1 MKAITLY
8 QPWATLVALGKK
20 KIETRSWKTDYR
32 GPLAIHVA
40 KKFTGEQRM
49 LCRWAKQPLSDA
61 LKGVFWDKKVI
72 KDVNNFFKGGGIN
85 DDVINDGCCTEFWQ
99 IKDNYHLGCV
109 IAICYLVDVVE
120 ILDYQRGRVVS
131 SEKISDEENTLDF
144 DFIKIPPPEP
154 ELSFGD
160 YTPGRYAWI
169 LQDVQMLEKPIPV
182 KGKQRLWEWD
192 NDIR

>member
-40 KKFTGEQRM
+40 KKFTGDQRL
-49 LCRWAKQPLSDA
+49 LCSWGKQPFSDA
-61 LKGVFWDKKVI
+61 LQGVFWDKKEIQNVRYGFAGSVI
-72 KDVNNFFKGGGIN
+72 QGGP
-85 DDVINDGCCTEFWQ
+85 CTEFWR
-99 IKDNYHLGCV
+99 INKNYHLGCV
-109 IAICYLVDVVE
+109 IAVCNLVDVVE
-120 ILDYQRGRVVS
+120 ILDFQKRHFVTS
-131 SEKISDEENTLDF
+131 DDLSEEENTIEIDY
-144 DFIKIPPPEP
+144 IKIPPAEP

-169 LQDVQMLEKPIPV
+169 LQDVQMLEKPVPA
-182 KGKQRLWEWD
+182 KGMQRLWEWD
-192 NDIR
+192 EGKVNSE

>member
-40 KKFTGEQRM
+40 KKFTGEQRY
-49 LCRWAKQPLSDA
+49 LCCGGSSLYEPFTSA
-61 LKGVFWDKKVI
+61 LKGVFWDTQTIHKK
-72 KDVNNFFKGGGIN
+72 FGFAGGI
-85 DDVINDGCCTEFWQ
+85 IYDGPATRYFEIQ
-99 IKDNYHLGCV
+99 DNYHLGCV
-109 IAICYLVDVVE
+109 IAVCNLVDVVE
-120 ILDYQRGRVVS
+120 ILDYERGRLVS
-131 SEKISDEENTLDF
+131 SENISDDEFTIDI
-144 DFIKIPPPEP
+144 DYIKIPPPEP

-160 YTPGRYAWI
+160 YTPGRYAWM
-169 LQDVQMLEKPIPV
+169 LRDVRMLEKPIPV

-192 NDIR
+192 DVNR